1 MRKLLPLILLSAL
14 ILTGCGENALES
26 RYESFA
32 RELGER
38 EDLSFT
44 AELRCEYP
52 DRSVRFALAYQE
64 TKEGETVTV
73 LSPEN
78 IAGIRALRREGGTS
92 LEFEGLILDTGDLDP
107 YGLSPMNA
115 LPLLTDSLRRGH
127 PDSLWTEGEDTLLSL
142 VRDDHL
148 TVRVR
153 FDRDMRPVQAELYS
167 DDRLTVFCEISD
179 WR

>member
-64 TKEGETVTV
+64 TEEGETVTIPDPLV
-73 LSPEN
+73 FKYNLH
-78 IAGIRALRREGGTS
+78 GYYYFYRHVS
-92 LEFEGLILDTGDLDP
+92 LDQH
-107 YGLSPMNA
+107 NA
-115 LPLLTDSLRRGH
+115 QRHLLTD
-127 PDSLWTEGEDTLLSL
+127 TELGPREWEGQYREVPLPTTEYRLYELA
-142 VRDDHL
+142 
-148 TVRVR
+148 
-153 FDRDMRPVQAELYS
+153 AE
-167 DDRLTVFCEISD
+167 
-179 WR
+179 